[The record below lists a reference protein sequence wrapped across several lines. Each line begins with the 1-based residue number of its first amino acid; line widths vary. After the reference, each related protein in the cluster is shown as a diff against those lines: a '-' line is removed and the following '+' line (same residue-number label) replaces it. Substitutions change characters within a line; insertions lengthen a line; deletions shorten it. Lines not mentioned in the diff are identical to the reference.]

1 MSASGLDTRG
11 IVRVLA
17 LAGVRE
23 GREGAA
29 RGPFTVG
36 DADAAAGATR
46 IFALRQL
53 ATDGGKYK
61 YRFERR
67 GAVFIAKNVV
77 LIAKRRSRNRRVD
90 RPSKGGAA

>member
-46 IFALRQL
+46 IFSLHSWRRMAGN
-53 ATDGGKYK
+53 ATIGSNAAGG
-61 YRFERR
+61 
-67 GAVFIAKNVV
+67 KNVV
-77 LIAKRRSRNRRVD
+77 
-90 RPSKGGAA
+90 